1 MSEEPADPVEAAD
14 PEETAEFV
22 ETAEP
27 LEAAEP
33 SEIADF
39 AGHRCGVVAIAGRPN
54 VGKSTLLN
62 KMLGAKIAIVTP
74 KPQTTRDRILG
85 ILTRPEAQFLFQD
98 TPGIHQPP
106 KPLNRRMMAEA
117 DAALADADVVLVI
130 TDASK
135 AAYCLKEDGL
145 VLERVRAAG
154 KPTVLAINKI
164 DLLDKPALLPLMLA
178 YGSAGFNTI
187 VPISAVTGDGLE
199 EMIAEV
205 IKHLPEGPSLY
216 PEDELSDR
224 SLRFLATEIVREKL
238 TLNTRKEIPYSTA
251 VTIDT
256 FTEPELPLAVLIEMT
271 IHVERSSQKAIVIG
285 KGGSMLKRIG
295 TEARIDLENLME
307 RKVMLKLFVRVDE
320 EWASS
325 DAALRRLLDE

>member
-1 MSEEPADPVEAAD
+1 MSEE
-14 PEETAEFV
+14 
-22 ETAEP
+22 
-27 LEAAEP
+27 
-33 SEIADF
+33 
-39 AGHRCGVVAIAGRPN
+39 HRCGVVAIAGRPN

-62 KMLGAKIAIVTP
+62 RLLGAKIAIVTP
-74 KPQTTRDRILG
+74 KPQTTRDCILG
-85 ILTRPEAQFLFQD
+85 ILTGPGSQILFQD
-98 TPGIHQPP
+98 IPGIHQPP
-106 KPLNRRMMAEA
+106 KPLNRRMMAVA
-117 DAALADADVVLVI
+117 DAALADADVVMVM

-135 AAYCLKEDGL
+135 AAHCLQEDRL
-145 VLERVRAAG
+145 VLDRVRDAG

-164 DLLDKPALLPLMLA
+164 DLLDKPSLLPLMEA
-178 YGSAGFNTI
+178 YGIQAGFDTI
-187 VPISAVTGDGLE
+187 IPISAVTGDGLDE
-199 EMIAEV
+199 LVAEV
-205 IKHLPEGPSLY
+205 VKRLPVGPALY

-256 FTEPELPLAVLIEMT
+256 FTEPEPPLAVTIEMT

-285 KGGSMLKRIG
+285 RGGSMLKKIG
-295 TEARIDLENLME
+295 TEARLDLEGLME

-325 DAALRRLLDE
+325 DAALKRLLDE

>member
-1 MSEEPADPVEAAD
+1 MSEE
-14 PEETAEFV
+14 
-22 ETAEP
+22 
-27 LEAAEP
+27 
-33 SEIADF
+33 
-39 AGHRCGVVAIAGRPN
+39 HRCGVVAIAGRPN

-62 KMLGAKIAIVTP
+62 RLLGAKIAIVTP

-85 ILTRPEAQFLFQD
+85 ILSREGAQILFQD

-106 KPLNRRMMAEA
+106 KPLNRRMMSEAEA
-117 DAALADADVVLVI
+117 ALEDADVVLVL
-130 TDASK
+130 TDARDPGH
-135 AAYCLKEDGL
+135 CLREDAL
-145 VLERVRAAG
+145 VLQRVKAAG
-154 KPTVLAINKI
+154 KPTILAINKI
-164 DLLDKPALLPLMLA
+164 DLLAKPALLPLLDA
-178 YGSAGFNTI
+178 YGNKAGMDTVI
-187 VPISAVTGDGLE
+187 PISAVTGDGLDVLV
-199 EMIAEV
+199 AEV
-205 IKHLPEGPSLY
+205 VKHLPVGPSMY

-238 TLNTRKEIPYSTA
+238 TLLTRKEIPYSTA

-256 FTEPELPLAVLIEMT
+256 FTEPEPPQAVTIEMT
-271 IHVERSSQKAIVIG
+271 IHVERASQKGIVIG

-295 TEARIDLENLME
+295 TEARVDLEGLME